1 MAPNKSPSTNQRT
14 LLIPTTPDGPPHDDL
29 APFGVVRQLAMVKAD
44 VATSIA
50 GESCEDDDLHD
61 PDRHTAPVSENK
73 HQDVTWPVTSGAKL
87 AGLQLT

>member
-14 LLIPTTPDGPPHDDL
+14 LVIPTTPDGPPHEDL

-44 VATSIA
+44 VATSIS

-61 PDRHTAPVSENK
+61 PDRHTAPVLKTAPGRHVAS
-73 HQDVTWPVTSGAKL
+73 DVRGEVGRSPT
-87 AGLQLT
+87 